1 MKKELPLAI
10 IGCDTPKNISS
21 RLTEIGF
28 KVCVLERDNR
38 RPMPTSSHADMIT
51 LRIADTFFCSDKYL
65 EAFPAPFSLLKEYGY
80 KIKTIDTEI
89 SNEYP
94 HDIPLNLACVGKYLF
109 GKLDSTS
116 ERIKAFAKESNII
129 PVSVKQGYAKCSTL
143 ILNEDAVISADLG
156 IISIAQDLNIN
167 TLQIENSVGSISLC
181 GYDYG
186 FIGGASTVY
195 EDKVFFFGNHLL
207 HSQGE
212 KIDTFCKNRGYTPI
226 PLGQE
231 TLCDVGG
238 AIILPC
244 LNEK

>member
-38 RPMPTSSHADMIT
+38 LPMPTSSHADMIT

-143 ILNEDAVISADLG
+143 ALGSSAIITADITIASVAENHG
-156 IISIAQDLNIN
+156 IDVLK
-167 TLQIENSVGSISLC
+167 TENSPFSVTLA

-186 FIGGASTVY
+186 FIGGACGVY
-195 EDKVFFFGNHLL
+195 QNKVYFTGN
-207 HSQGE
+207 
-212 KIDTFCKNRGYTPI
+212 IDNHPNALSIRTFCQKHGFDVVS
-226 PLGQE
+226 
-231 TLCDVGG
+231 LCDGILIDIGG
-238 AIILPC
+238 IIFAESLM
-244 LNEK
+244 